1 MDKRHKMHPKR
12 TPVALIVIAALH
24 ALIAAVCT
32 LYLLNRTPTFKELI
46 DPNFRAPQPPPARQT
61 TEPAIT
67 APNRPQPS
75 SDGFLRSADGH
86 RKPRRA
92 VSGDWIPGVDF
103 QSRVYVYATYYPR
116 LTGSRLLTLF
126 PKTFDGASG
135 ARSKDLFLP
144 DAPDSLS
151 FSTPVMPV
159 PVRHI
164 GSPVKRGSEGTE
176 RLKPTIGRPA
186 GLSMLEHVGAVQ
198 DALANVVK
206 QVSLGNEEVP
216 PLPPG
221 VPGGRVVGRGKD
233 IRGVFRFSCVRHC
246 LSDWWT
252 DPSSLNDLAAWLNHR
267 TKIKTDLNVT
277 GGSLKLTDA
286 DLMKSPLI
294 VMTGHDPAMLRAYNL
309 MGAQYG
315 GGMLDSKLPETE
327 IIALRKYLVEKG
339 GFLFFDDCGVNAP
352 AQAMVRL
359 FLAQMRRVMPEHHIE
374 RIPNNHEVYNNFY
387 MLGGP
392 PMGFNVYW
400 WGARPP
406 NQPYLEGISVGGKLS
421 VLISRRDYLCAMR
434 SISLPGFGVQYSP
447 GVYRFMT
454 NVAVYSL
461 THGGISDYSDYVPES
476 RFQDRPLPRRAPQVA
491 RIRAI
496 E

>member
-1 MDKRHKMHPKR
+1 M
-12 TPVALIVIAALH
+12 AIAVLH
-24 ALIAAVCT
+24 ALIAAACT
-32 LYLLNRTPTFKELI
+32 LYLLNQTPTFKELT
-46 DPNFRAPQPPPARQT
+46 DLNVPAPQPPPARQT
-61 TEPAIT
+61 VGPAIT
-67 APNRPQPS
+67 ILAPPRPS
-75 SDGFLRSADGH
+75 SESHLMSAHG
-86 RKPRRA
+86 RRTPRRVTSSDRA
-92 VSGDWIPGVDF
+92 PSLDLPFRISVWTKYDCALGSYIPIH
-103 QSRVYVYATYYPR
+103 
-116 LTGSRLLTLF
+116 L
-126 PKTFDGASG
+126 PKISDRASG
-135 ARSKDLFLP
+135 APSKDPILP
-144 DAPDSLS
+144 DAPDALE

-159 PVRHI
+159 PNRHI
-164 GSPVKRGSEGTE
+164 GSPVKRGSESAD
-176 RLKPTIGRPA
+176 RFKPAIGRSA
-186 GLSMLEHVGAVQ
+186 GLVMLEHVGAVQ
-198 DALANVVK
+198 DALANVVE
-206 QVSLGNEEVP
+206 QVSLGNEEIP

-233 IRGVFRFSCVRHC
+233 IRGVFRFSRVRHC

-267 TKIKTDLNVT
+267 TKIRTDLNVT

-309 MGAQYG
+309 MGPQYG
-315 GGMLDSKLPETE
+315 GGKLDSKLPETE

-447 GVYRFMT
+447 AVYRFMT

-461 THGGISDYSDYVPES
+461 THGGIADYSGYVPEP
-476 RFQDRPLPRRAPQVA
+476 RFRDRPLPRRAPRVA

>member
-1 MDKRHKMHPKR
+1 MDKWHKMRPKR
-12 TPVALIVIAALH
+12 TPVALIAIASLH

-32 LYLLNRTPTFKELI
+32 LYLLNHTPTFKELS
-46 DPNFRAPQPPPARQT
+46 DPNVPAPQPPLARQT
-61 TEPAIT
+61 VGPAIT
-67 APNRPQPS
+67 IPAPPRPS
-75 SDGFLRSADGH
+75 SESYLVSAHG
-86 RKPRRA
+86 RRTPRRVA
-92 VSGDWIPGVDF
+92 SNDRAPSFDLPF
-103 QSRVYVYATYYPR
+103 RVHVWGYYRCSIGKYFPR
-116 LTGSRLLTLF
+116 HL
-126 PKTFDGASG
+126 PKTSVPTLDAPP
-135 ARSKDLFLP
+135 ATMVLP
-144 DAPDSLS
+144 DAPDALE

-159 PVRHI
+159 PNRHI
-164 GSPVKRGSEGTE
+164 GSPVKRGSEGAD
-176 RLKPTIGRPA
+176 RLKPAIGRPA
-186 GLSMLEHVGAVQ
+186 GFSMLEHVGAVQ
-198 DALANVVK
+198 DALANVVE

-216 PLPPG
+216 SLPPG

-233 IRGVFRFSCVRHC
+233 IRGVFRFSRVRHC

-267 TKIKTDLNVT
+267 TKIKTDLNVA

-309 MGAQYG
+309 MGPQYG
-315 GGMLDSKLPETE
+315 GGKLDNKLPETE

-374 RIPNNHEVYNNFY
+374 RIPNNHEIYNNFY
-387 MLGGP
+387 ALGGP

-400 WGARPP
+400 WGAHPP

-434 SISLPGFGVQYSP
+434 SVSLPGFGVQYSP

-454 NVAVYSL
+454 NVVVYSL
-461 THGGISDYSDYVPES
+461 TNGGISDYSGYVPEP
-476 RFQDRPLPRRAPQVA
+476 RFRDRPLPRRAPQVA

>member
-1 MDKRHKMHPKR
+1 MNSKRR
-12 TPVALIVIAALH
+12 SR
-24 ALIAAVCT
+24 ALIAVVLLHAIIAAVGG
-32 LYLLNRTPTFKELI
+32 LYLLNRAPTFQEI
-46 DPNFRAPQPPPARQT
+46 TNPSVAPPQPPPAPQMAG
-61 TEPAIT
+61 PAIT
-67 APNRPQPS
+67 IPAPPRPSLDRSLVRVNGRQTPRRVTS
-75 SDGFLRSADGH
+75 SD
-86 RKPRRA
+86 RA
-92 VSGDWIPGVDF
+92 PGVDF
-103 QSRVYVYATYYPR
+103 PFWVYASSYYRCSIGKYFPMR
-116 LTGSRLLTLF
+116 H
-126 PKTFDGASG
+126 PKTSVRALDA
-135 ARSKDLFLP
+135 APAAIVLP
-144 DAPDSLS
+144 DAPGALE
-151 FSTPVMPV
+151 FSTPVAPASN
-159 PVRHI
+159 RRI
-164 GSPVKRGSEGTE
+164 AAPVKRTAEGVVK
-176 RLKPTIGRPA
+176 LKPSFGRPA
-186 GLSMLEHVGAVQ
+186 GLAMLQHVGAVQ
-198 DALANVVK
+198 DALAKVVE

-233 IRGVFRFSCVRHC
+233 IRGVFRFSRVRHC

-267 TKIKTDLNVT
+267 TRIKTDLNVA

-294 VMTGHDPAMLRAYNL
+294 VMTGHDPAMLRAYDL
-309 MGAQYG
+309 MGPQYG
-315 GGMLDSKLPETE
+315 GGKLDSKLPETE

-359 FLAQMRRVMPEHHIE
+359 FLAQMRRVIPEHQIE

-387 MLGGP
+387 TLGGP

-400 WGARPP
+400 WGTRPP

-461 THGGISDYSDYVPES
+461 THGGISDYSGYVPEP